1 MRKELLVTTLSLLVS
16 LAALAQVPENLEVDG
31 VPAFPSDLVD
41 RIQPYF
47 ESRSAI
53 LNDWHPTRREML
65 ITTRFGDTTQLHYV
79 KMPGGTRK
87 QLTFFADRVG
97 GGSFRPKSGDII
109 VFSKDVGG
117 GEFFQYYRYSLA
129 DGSTTLLTD
138 GKSRNTGLNWSQS
151 GKWMGF
157 SSTRRN
163 GKDTDIYVM
172 DPSNPPSTRML
183 MQVEGGGWAVAD
195 WSPDDALLIVE
206 EYRSANESYLYLADA
221 RTGEKRPLTPK
232 TGEKIAYN
240 GARFSPDGKTIYFT
254 SDKGSEFQR
263 LARMDVATGRE
274 TTLTPNLN
282 WDVDEFDISPDG
294 KWIAYIANEDAIGV
308 LHVLDAGTG
317 KEVPAPKLPAGIP
330 FNLGFHENSRDLGL
344 NLNSWTSP
352 ADVYSVDITTGKL
365 ERWTESE
372 TGGLNTARNASP
384 EFMRL
389 TSFDKLPVSGFI
401 FRPDPSRFP
410 GKRPVIINIHGGP
423 EGQSRPGY
431 MGSTNYLI
439 NELGIAVL
447 FPNVR
452 GSSGFGKTFLTLDN
466 ATKRED
472 SVRDIAAFLD
482 WVKSDPRLDGDRI
495 AITGGSYGGYM
506 TLASMTLFSDRVRAA
521 VDVVGISN
529 FISFLQNTQDYRKD
543 LRRVEYGDERDPAMR
558 AYFEKIAPLNNVARI
573 TKPMFIV
580 QGLNDPR
587 VPHTEARQMV
597 GALKRNNVAVWFL
610 MARDEGHGF
619 AKKKNQIYQAAATIL
634 FYQQHL
640 LN

>member
-1 MRKELLVTTLSLLVS
+1 MRKELLVTALSLLVGV
-16 LAALAQVPENLEVDG
+16 AVLAQVPENLEVDG
-31 VPAFPSDLVD
+31 VPGLPPELVD
-41 RIQPYF
+41 RIHPYF

-53 LNDWHPTRREML
+53 LNDWHPNRREIL
-65 ITTRFGDTTQLHYV
+65 ITTRFGDTTQLHHV
-79 KMPGGTRK
+79 KMPGGDRK
-87 QLTFFADRVG
+87 QLTFFSDRVG
-97 GGSFRPKSGDII
+97 SGSFRPKSGDTI
-109 VFSKDVGG
+109 VFSKDAGG
-117 GEFFQYYRYSLA
+117 GEFFQYYRYSLTE
-129 DGSTTLLTD
+129 GSTTLLTD
-138 GKSRNTGLNWSQS
+138 GKSRNTGMNWSQG
-151 GKWMGF
+151 GKLMAF

-163 GKDTDIYVM
+163 GKDTDLYLM
-172 DPSNPPSTRML
+172 DPSNPSSTRML
-183 MQVEGGGWAVAD
+183 MQVEGGGWSVTD
-195 WSPDDALLIVE
+195 WSPDDLRVIVG
-206 EYRSANESYLYLADA
+206 EYVSVNESYLYLVDVP
-221 RTGEKRPLTPK
+221 TGEKRLLTPK
-232 TGEKIAYN
+232 TGVKISYGN
-240 GARFSPDGKTIYFT
+240 SMFSPDSKSVYFT
-254 SDKGSEFQR
+254 SDKGSEFQH
-263 LARMDVATGRE
+263 LTRMDLATAGE
-274 TTLTPNLN
+274 TTLTPNVK

-294 KWIAYIANEDAIGV
+294 KWIAYVANEDAIGV
-308 LHVLDAGTG
+308 LHVLDARTG
-317 KEVPAPKLPAGIP
+317 KELPAPKLPAGIP
-330 FNLGFHENSRDLGL
+330 FNLRFHENSRDLGL

-372 TGGLNTARNASP
+372 TGGLNTARNVAP
-384 EFMRL
+384 EFIRL
-389 TSFDKLPVSGFI
+389 RSFDNLPVSGFI
-401 FRPDPSRFP
+401 FRPDGSRFP

-431 MGSTNYLI
+431 MGATNYFI

-466 ATKRED
+466 AMKRED

-482 WVKSDPRLDGDRI
+482 WAKSDPRLDADRI

-506 TLASMTLFSDRVRAA
+506 TLASMTHFSDRVRAA

-543 LRRVEYGDERDPAMR
+543 LRRAEYGDERDPAMR
-558 AYFEKIAPLNNVARI
+558 AYFEKIAPLNNVTRI

-597 GALKRNNVAVWFL
+597 DALKRNKVPVWFL

-619 AKKKNQIYQAAATIL
+619 AKKKNQIYQAAAMIL

>member
-597 GALKRNNVAVWFL
+597 GALKRNSVAVWFL